1 MLGIEG
7 LSVSIAGKSILHDVN
22 LQVSNGET
30 VALFG
35 PNGSGKTSLLKTIMG
50 VPAFV
55 VGSGRILFKE
65 RDITSLDIDKRAK
78 LGIGMAFQ
86 RPPAVRGIKLKELLH
101 ICIEKSGH
109 AEKDKIDEYVNK
121 LNLDDFQ
128 ERDINL
134 GYSGG
139 EIKRSELVQ
148 LLAQG
153 PDLCLFDEPDSGVDL
168 VSIHLVGNVIN
179 ELLEKNKKKDIRTK
193 AGLIISHAG
202 HILDYVNADRA
213 YVMLDGTL
221 YCSGNP
227 RELLDDIREKG
238 YEGCAICP
246 K

>member
-1 MLGIEG
+1 
-7 LSVSIAGKSILHDVN
+7 
-22 LQVSNGET
+22 
-30 VALFG
+30 
-35 PNGSGKTSLLKTIMG
+35 
-50 VPAFV
+50 
-55 VGSGRILFKE
+55 
-65 RDITSLDIDKRAK
+65 
-78 LGIGMAFQ
+78 MAFQ
-86 RPPAVRGIKLKELLH
+86 RPPAVRGIKLKELLQ

-179 ELLEKNKKKDIRTK
+179 ELLEKNKKKSIRTK

-213 YVMLDGTL
+213 YVMLNGTL

-246 K
+246 G